1 MTATESHTEVRPA
14 DAPADAPAR
23 VIPES
28 LPLQPEDPPR
38 VGEFWLRGRLGAN
51 AAGYLYTASDETGRD
66 AVVAMMTEGSAD
78 DAAARERFVNAVDE
92 LPEDAV
98 LAHNDADD
106 DDLALWV
113 AVGPI
118 RADDGSSA
126 ASDEHL
132 IAERRGEEVLS
143 AVLMDRVPHVGRLR
157 GPDFRHY
164 WESRRRP
171 GLFRIWPLPWP
182 NALRPASRWALVLAL
197 LTMAL
202 IMALAVFLAWLLFRH
217 AAPLEPQPVIPT
229 PTGTVTVTI
238 TPTTPPPG
246 TGSPTNGTTPSL
258 TPSTG
263 PTTGIPTGIPSSPGT
278 PGDPGDKF

>member
-1 MTATESHTEVRPA
+1 MTATESQTEVQPA
-14 DAPADAPAR
+14 DAPEQRPALE
-23 VIPES
+23 IPQP

-51 AAGYLYTASDETGRD
+51 AAGYLYTASDEAGRNV
-66 AVVAMMTEGSAD
+66 VVAMMTEGSAD
-78 DAAARERFVNAVDE
+78 DAAARDRFVYAVDD

-98 LAHNDADD
+98 LGHNDADD

-118 RADDGSSA
+118 REDDGSSA
-126 ASDEHL
+126 ASDERL
-132 IAERRGEEVLS
+132 IAERRGEEILS
-143 AVLMDRVPHVGRLR
+143 AVLMDRIPQLGKLR

-182 NALRPASRWALVLAL
+182 NALRPASRWALAFAL

-217 AAPLEPQPVIPT
+217 AQPLEPEPVIPT
-229 PTGTVTVTI
+229 PANTATVTV

-246 TGSPTNGTTPSL
+246 TGTGSTSPSISVSPSPV
-258 TPSTG
+258 PS
-263 PTTGIPTGIPSSPGT
+263 GIPTTLPSGT
-278 PGDPGDKF
+278 GTATAPGDKF

>member
-1 MTATESHTEVRPA
+1 MTATESQAEVRSAETP
-14 DAPADAPAR
+14 DDAPAR
-23 VIPES
+23 VIPAA

-118 RADDGSSA
+118 RADDGTSA
-126 ASDEHL
+126 ASDE
-132 IAERRGEEVLS
+132 
-143 AVLMDRVPHVGRLR
+143 
-157 GPDFRHY
+157 
-164 WESRRRP
+164 
-171 GLFRIWPLPWP
+171 
-182 NALRPASRWALVLAL
+182 
-197 LTMAL
+197 
-202 IMALAVFLAWLLFRH
+202 
-217 AAPLEPQPVIPT
+217 
-229 PTGTVTVTI
+229 
-238 TPTTPPPG
+238 
-246 TGSPTNGTTPSL
+246 
-258 TPSTG
+258 PSTSN
-263 PTTGIPTGIPSSPGT
+263 ISL
-278 PGDPGDKF
+278 KR

>member
-1 MTATESHTEVRPA
+1 MTATESQTEVQPA
-14 DAPADAPAR
+14 DAPEERPALE
-23 VIPES
+23 IPEP

-51 AAGYLYTASDETGRD
+51 AAGYLYTASDEAGRNV
-66 AVVAMMTEGSAD
+66 VVAMMTEGSAD
-78 DAAARERFVNAVDE
+78 DAAARDRFVYAVDD

-98 LAHNDADD
+98 LGHNDSDD

-118 RADDGSSA
+118 REDDGSSA
-126 ASDEHL
+126 ASDERL
-132 IAERRGEEVLS
+132 IAERRGEEILS
-143 AVLMDRVPHVGRLR
+143 AVLMDRIPQIGKLR
-157 GPDFRHY
+157 GPEFRHY

-182 NALRPASRWALVLAL
+182 NALRPASRWALAFAL

-217 AAPLEPQPVIPT
+217 AQPLEPEPVIPT
-229 PTGTVTVTI
+229 PTNTATVTI

-246 TGSPTNGTTPSL
+246 TGSTSPSITVSPSPVPTGL
-258 TPSTG
+258 
-263 PTTGIPTGIPSSPGT
+263 PTTLPTGSIPTAT
-278 PGDPGDKF
+278 NPGDKF